1 MLRLLRTKRSP
12 AATRRTLRPSTDDT
26 SLSPFGQ
33 LGWTLV
39 EMILALAILGTL
51 LAIIRP
57 SVHQYV
63 ERARV
68 AKAIADI
75 QAIQSDL
82 AGPELLDGQL
92 PVTLNEI
99 GWGGLVDPW
108 GEPYRYLRFE
118 GEEGRENMRKDRFL
132 VPINSSYDLYS
143 MGQDGVTD
151 TPLGAQPSLDDI
163 VRANDGGFIGLAAKF

>member
-1 MLRLLRTKRSP
+1 MLHLLPTTRSP
-12 AATRRTLRPSTDDT
+12 RRSTDR
-26 SLSPFGQ
+26 SLSPLSQ

-68 AKAIADI
+68 AKAISEV

-92 PVTLNEI
+92 PETLAEI
-99 GWGGLVDPW
+99 GWGAMLDPW
-108 GEPYRYLRFE
+108 GNPYEYLRYE
-118 GEEGRENMRKDRFL
+118 GGDENFFRKDRFL
-132 VPINSSYDLYS
+132 KPINSSYDLYS
-143 MGQDGVTD
+143 KGEDGETQKQLNAPV
-151 TPLGAQPSLDDI
+151 SLDDI

>member
-12 AATRRTLRPSTDDT
+12 ATTRRSQRTSTDT

-68 AKAIADI
+68 AKAIGDI

-99 GWGGLVDPW
+99 GWSGMLDPW
-108 GEPYRYLRFE
+108 GNPYEYLRFE
-118 GEEGRENMRKDRFL
+118 GASTGDMRRDRFL
-132 VPINSSYDLYS
+132 VPVNSSYDLYS
-143 MGQDGVTD
+143 RGADGKTQTQLTVTF
-151 TPLGAQPSLDDI
+151 SLDDI

>member
-1 MLRLLRTKRSP
+1 MLRLFRTTRSP
-12 AATRRTLRPSTDDT
+12 SHNIR
-26 SLSPFGQ
+26 SLNPLGQ

-39 EMILALAILGTL
+39 EMILAVAILGTL
-51 LAIIRP
+51 LAIVRP

-63 ERARV
+63 EKARV

-75 QAIQSDL
+75 QAVQSDL
-82 AGPELLDGQL
+82 AGPELLEGQL
-92 PVTLNEI
+92 PATLDEI
-99 GWGGLVDPW
+99 GWGGLLDPW
-108 GEPYRYLRFE
+108 GNPYRYLRFE
-118 GEEGRENMRKDRFL
+118 GEEDHENMRKDRFL

-151 TPLGAQPSLDDI
+151 TPLGANPSLDDV

>member
-1 MLRLLRTKRSP
+1 MLRLLPTTHSP
-12 AATRRTLRPSTDDT
+12 GSKKDRYPSP
-26 SLSPFGQ
+26 LGQ

-39 EMILALAILGTL
+39 EMILALAILATL

-82 AGPELLDGQL
+82 SGPELLDGQL
-92 PVTLNEI
+92 PATLAEI
-99 GWGGLVDPW
+99 GWGGMLDPW
-108 GEPYRYLRFE
+108 GAPYQYLRYE
-118 GEEGRENMRKDRFL
+118 GADENQQRKDRFL
-132 VPINSSYDLYS
+132 KPINSTYDLYS
-143 MGQDGVTD
+143 KGADGETQKQLTAPV
-151 TPLGAQPSLDDI
+151 SLDDI